1 MHFSVLFICA
11 FKVQNNFLTNG
22 LCNKFFLTCK
32 DRNVALLMNNLFH
45 KCHTPN
51 DSLLLGHSWSS
62 QQ

>member
-45 KCHTPN
+45 KCHTPY
-51 DSLLLGHSWSS
+51 LQRLIVVGTFVV
-62 QQ
+62 